1 MGRGYVEGYQGL
13 RRQQM
18 GMTYENNGP
27 MVLREIASWAVSAVR
42 KQRFEKSPVRLCV
55 QFSEEPV
62 PVHRVDIFKID
73 F

>member
-1 MGRGYVEGYQGL
+1 
-13 RRQQM
+13 M